1 MIGLNNRPCNVYW
14 YKIQYSYHNAW
25 LIIKTMYMYSHYWFL
40 KIIFDHFDD
49 GIFQSG
55 SQWPVSDIPC
65 KLNLCTNLNQYNI
78 TIQALYH
85 SIWNSISNGNYVQVR
100 LHGGWFLRMCFV
112 LFLHFV
118 HQTPYTYPK
127 VLGTTLHDKVCQW
140 LAAGRWFSTGTS
152 VYSTN
157 KTDRYD
163 ITNILL
169 KVALNTISLSL
180 APTP

>member
-1 MIGLNNRPCNVYW
+1 MVQDSIFISQCLINYKNNV
-14 YKIQYSYHNAW
+14 HVFA
-25 LIIKTMYMYSHYWFL
+25 FL
-40 KIIFDHFDD
+40 FFKDNIWSFRWWHISIF
-49 GIFQSG
+49 G

-78 TIQALYH
+78 AIQALYH

-118 HQTPYTYPK
+118 DQTPYTYPK
-127 VLGTTLHDKVCQW
+127 VLGTTLRDKVCQW

-180 APTP
+180 AQHHRGFSCKS